1 MAEKNITCPN
11 CFDTKRCF
19 EETVV
24 VPNTNPIKKFSSYMC
39 FNCGYM
45 SNTLY
50 KNDTA
55 ELEKLKEIS
64 SELMNDVS
72 MYDYDR
78 KIHWFPSVLNMG
90 ELGIIY
96 PDGTKDNWSWKY
108 ASVRKLS
115 KKEQKD
121 PAYKGHEHTLDMENA
136 KEYGQHEFVEACKDM
151 GIIKDI

>member
-1 MAEKNITCPN
+1 
-11 CFDTKRCF
+11 
-19 EETVV
+19 
-24 VPNTNPIKKFSSYMC
+24 MC

-50 KNDTA
+50 KNDSV
-55 ELEKLKEIS
+55 ELEKLKDIS
-64 SELMNDVS
+64 SQLMNDVS

-108 ASVRKLS
+108 AKVRKLT

-121 PAYKGHEHTLDMENA
+121 PAYKGHEHTLDMDNA

-151 GIIKDI
+151 GIIKNI